1 MTGDAKTM
9 YGNYLANIIIRE
21 IEYEDL
27 KRGFLKVLE
36 NLVLPD
42 LDQHSAK
49 KILSEIKSNNLHKIF
64 VAVDES
70 NNHLVV
76 GTTTLFIEPKFIN
89 KGMRIAYIEDVSVR
103 ENYQRL
109 GIGSELVRFATKNA
123 ISEEDCK
130 KVILYC
136 GKQTVSFYT
145 KLGFKVEEDTFVM
158 KFEA

>member
-1 MTGDAKTM
+1 MAK
-9 YGNYLANIIIRE
+9 IIIRE
-21 IEYEDL
+21 IEYDDL

-36 NLVLPD
+36 SLVLPD
-42 LDQHSAK
+42 LDQYSAK

-70 NNHLVV
+70 NNDLVV
-76 GTTTLFIEPKFIN
+76 GTITLFIEPKFID

-109 GIGSELVRFATKNA
+109 GIGFDLVSFATKNA
-123 ISEEDCK
+123 TSEQHCK

-136 GKQTVSFYT
+136 AKQTVSFYR
-145 KLGFKVEEDTFVM
+145 KLGYKVEDDIFVM
-158 KFEA
+158 KFEAST

>member
-1 MTGDAKTM
+1 M
-9 YGNYLANIIIRE
+9 ANIIIRE
-21 IEYEDL
+21 IEYDDL
-27 KRGFLKVLE
+27 NRGFLKVLE
-36 NLVLPD
+36 SLVLPD
-42 LDQHSAK
+42 LDQYAAK

-64 VAVDES
+64 VAIDES
-70 NNHLVV
+70 NNDLVV
-76 GTTTLFIEPKFIN
+76 GTITLFIEPKFIN

-109 GIGSELVRFATKNA
+109 GIGSELVSFATKNA

-136 GKQTVSFYT
+136 AKQTVSFYT
-145 KLGFKVEEDTFVM
+145 KLGYKVEHDTFVM